1 MLMQNKYLDDFLT
14 NICGFKC
21 FIIRSKKQIK
31 KFTNIK
37 SRFLLVLRSNE
48 KLNSSDI
55 SGFKVNVK
63 SKLIQFK
70 KKIKVEKKI
79 KFKCRLAKVRD
90 IPKLVKICRENMFG
104 SRFEMDINLGKNF
117 LKKYRSLWMKNYF
130 SKKRGDYLFVAYN
143 RKEILGFILLIKE
156 KTNLRIDQILV
167 NNNFKRKGVAK
178 TLINFTSNLFQNK
191 FKSLVAGTYDHN
203 FSAKKMYK
211 KMNFKREKIIKNI
224 YHLYPK
230 NCN

>member
-90 IPKLVKICRENMFG
+90 IPKLVKICRENMFT
-104 SRFEMDINLGKNF
+104 DI
-117 LKKYRSLWMKNYF
+117 
-130 SKKRGDYLFVAYN
+130 YLYQLSN
-143 RKEILGFILLIKE
+143 SEI
-156 KTNLRIDQILV
+156 
-167 NNNFKRKGVAK
+167 
-178 TLINFTSNLFQNK
+178 K
-191 FKSLVAGTYDHN
+191 FKNSYL
-203 FSAKKMYK
+203 
-211 KMNFKREKIIKNI
+211 RCEKQIETFNSIR
-224 YHLYPK
+224 Y
-230 NCN
+230 

>member
-70 KKIKVEKKI
+70 KKLKLKKKSNSSADWQKLEIFQNQLKFVEKT
-79 KFKCRLAKVRD
+79 CLALD
-90 IPKLVKICRENMFG
+90 
-104 SRFEMDINLGKNF
+104 
-117 LKKYRSLWMKNYF
+117 LKW
-130 SKKRGDYLFVAYN
+130 
-143 RKEILGFILLIKE
+143 IL
-156 KTNLRIDQILV
+156 TQ
-167 NNNFKRKGVAK
+167 
-178 TLINFTSNLFQNK
+178 
-191 FKSLVAGTYDHN
+191 
-203 FSAKKMYK
+203 
-211 KMNFKREKIIKNI
+211 EKIF
-224 YHLYPK
+224 
-230 NCN
+230 